1 VSGVGERGA
10 HGYAAGVMEAARRME
25 GFGAPWCVA
34 GGWAVDLFLGRHT
47 RPHADVDLAIL
58 RGDQQRL
65 HAHFAG
71 WRIQRVMKGEF
82 ADWPAGEWLHPP
94 VHEIHARAPDGA
106 TFEFLLNDH
115 DASEWIFRRNPAVRC
130 PLRELILPSDAGTPI
145 LCPAVVLLYKAKAP
159 RLADEHDFQQL
170 RAVLPG
176 SQRRWLREGLARVHP
191 GHPWIA
197 QLPPS
202 AE

>member
-1 VSGVGERGA
+1 MSGAGEPGA
-10 HGYAAGVMEAARRME
+10 HDYAAGMLAAARRME

-34 GGWAVDLFLGRHT
+34 GGWAADLVLGRQT

-71 WRIQRVMKGEF
+71 WRLQRVTKGQF
-82 ADWPAGEWLHPP
+82 ADWPAGEWLQSP
-94 VHEIHARAPDGA
+94 VHEIHARSPDGA
-106 TFEFLLNDH
+106 TLEFLLNDH
-115 DASEWIFRRNPAVRC
+115 DASEWIFRRDPAVRC
-130 PLRELILPSDAGTPI
+130 PLRELIVQSAAGVPV
-145 LCPAVVLLYKAKAP
+145 LCPGVVLLYKAKAP
-159 RLADEHDFQQL
+159 RDADELDFQQL

-176 SQRRWLREGLARVHP
+176 PQRRWLREALARVHP

-197 QLPPS
+197 QLLPT